1 MAYNRQLQYGFPDF
15 NTDVG
20 LHQWTHFCHVFSI
33 PDVPA
38 YVGGEVRAQHPSW
51 GRNVLWAAASTGRRC
66 FRGYIRAGGHLE
78 HERLKRAR
86 RQELA
91 ACPLDHHR
99 ERLLDG
105 KRTTGARGVSVSEE
119 DLPKLCQKNDRY
131 VIFPEMRDLK
141 DSQLMCKRVGCQVY
155 APDSTAKN
163 LQLHAI
169 SRQFSDT
176 CFSNFH
182 LWLGLSDEGEENVW
196 RKFSDDSVVG
206 ELSFAS
212 DQPNGARGEN
222 CVFMSLIDGSW
233 SDTYCLRDWK
243 SCVPCER
250 DGSRPL
256 RLRGLCAKKE
266 LETEHEVLGYED
278 GKPYFHG
285 IYGTI
290 IFQKGLGHWELF
302 DSNLN
307 ETVATVALVHRDAYP
322 LGRHEWL
329 LHSSVCNRPKGSS
342 VVLGLSTCND
352 TEFMCS
358 SGDCIHK
365 KLRCNSKDDCADLSD
380 EQGCTLIDLPRSYRK
395 ERPPEGSAHGEPIE
409 LDSTVEILRFVTI
422 SDVNRL
428 VRLELNVEITWQ
440 DPRLKFLNL
449 KDVFEWNRLTAK
461 EADTIWRPRLEFP
474 NVFDGNVKLLKE
486 GTYIRKIG
494 EQMDADM
501 NDVNM
506 DTVYRGDS
514 AVLIQQQHYSGS
526 FACSFDVFYYP
537 FDTQRCSVLLQLSF
551 LRLEVA
557 KFAGERARVEYL
569 EDKELPS
576 YIVTRYHATDTYRGN
591 NDTRYSVLKVEFELD
606 RRWTVI
612 VMAVFFPT
620 SMLLIIGYST
630 LFVKVSLLQVR
641 LIVSLTT
648 LLVLYTLFNNTSDAL
663 PPTAYV
669 KMIDVW
675 FFSCILL
682 LFFVII
688 SHVVVEHLENRSAGV
703 TWIRPIENSGSKNTG
718 KKVLSVPRHQLDL
731 PDRVLVY
738 SRLLVVPV
746 LIHTYAILQA

>member
-1 MAYNRQLQYGFPDF
+1 MAYNGKMQYGFPDF

-20 LHQWTHFCHVFSI
+20 LHQWTHFCHVFSSGMYT
-33 PDVPA
+33 A
-38 YVGGEVRAQHPSW
+38 YVGGEVRAQGPIDTPRVALPLNSTL
-51 GRNVLWAAASTGRRC
+51 VLGQEQDVVGGGFDRTQV
-66 FRGYIRAGGHLE
+66 FRGYIAQVDIWNT
-78 HERLKRAR
+78 RLNAHDVR
-86 RQELA
+86 ELA
-91 ACPLDHHR
+91 ACR
-99 ERLLDG
+99 S
-105 KRTTGARGVSVSEE
+105 TITGNVFSTEKDDLELVGVSVSEE

-461 EADTIWRPRLEFP
+461 EAGTIWRPRLEFP

-506 DTVYRGDS
+506 G
-514 AVLIQQQHYSGS
+514 
-526 FACSFDVFYYP
+526 
-537 FDTQRCSVLLQLSF
+537 
-551 LRLEVA
+551 
-557 KFAGERARVEYL
+557 
-569 EDKELPS
+569 
-576 YIVTRYHATDTYRGN
+576 
-591 NDTRYSVLKVEFELD
+591 
-606 RRWTVI
+606 
-612 VMAVFFPT
+612 
-620 SMLLIIGYST
+620 
-630 LFVKVSLLQVR
+630 
-641 LIVSLTT
+641 
-648 LLVLYTLFNNTSDAL
+648 
-663 PPTAYV
+663 
-669 KMIDVW
+669 
-675 FFSCILL
+675 
-682 LFFVII
+682 
-688 SHVVVEHLENRSAGV
+688 
-703 TWIRPIENSGSKNTG
+703 
-718 KKVLSVPRHQLDL
+718 
-731 PDRVLVY
+731 
-738 SRLLVVPV
+738 
-746 LIHTYAILQA
+746 